1 MHLSLETLTS
11 IIGTDLAIL
20 GELID
25 LVNSVL
31 FFILNDL
38 TQIVNFPTQT
48 PDCDSHGPTLLDL
61 FISSHASKCS
71 TMDLPPMGNSD
82 VVVSVSIDFPSY
94 SQQDSPFQSIIY
106 DCSHAD

>member
-31 FFILNDL
+31 FFILNNL

-48 PDCDSHGPTLLDL
+48 PNCDSHGPTLLDL